1 MPSSLWVVSTCYRV
15 SDRPHCDHYSRS
27 LSSGTCRSQ
36 GLICHAV
43 WSSPLSVP
51 SARYARRLR
60 HSKVWRSRGLASQP
74 RLGIAS
80 QLHLRSCPHR
90 PAQWCEQCPDLE
102 SCNVEAIVLS
112 ACLIVGAN
120 RFNLTL
126 DRCWSANRDEIPF
139 AIEVALAAALAVAPG
154 MISAANTTPAVSES
168 LKEHRTPII
177 KVESVLIGTGSAVVD
192 LAFSR
197 NLRIRSTIGSALA
210 CTCMRA
216 RSVGD
221 RKHLARKPPLVLSV
235 VGA

>member
-1 MPSSLWVVSTCYRV
+1 MSKVQPTIGISRYLKRWVTMPSSLWVVSTCYRV

-36 GLICHAV
+36 GLICHV
-43 WSSPLSVP
+43 
-51 SARYARRLR
+51 
-60 HSKVWRSRGLASQP
+60 
-74 RLGIAS
+74 
-80 QLHLRSCPHR
+80 
-90 PAQWCEQCPDLE
+90 
-102 SCNVEAIVLS
+102 
-112 ACLIVGAN
+112 
-120 RFNLTL
+120 
-126 DRCWSANRDEIPF
+126 
-139 AIEVALAAALAVAPG
+139 AALALAPG

-177 KVESVLIGTGSAVVD
+177 KVGSVLIGAGSAVVD